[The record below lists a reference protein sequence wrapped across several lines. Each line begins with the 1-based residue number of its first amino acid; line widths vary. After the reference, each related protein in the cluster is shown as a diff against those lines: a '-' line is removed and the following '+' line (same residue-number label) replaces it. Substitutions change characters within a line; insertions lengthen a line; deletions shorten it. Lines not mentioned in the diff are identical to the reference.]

1 MEQILH
7 IDALMYGSAG
17 VGRLESGKAVFVDHS
32 APGDL
37 VRVEITKEK
46 KNFAEAKLLEVIEP
60 GPARVAPAC
69 PHAGVCGGCPWGHI
83 SYQHQLEAKREN
95 TIAALCRIGGWSGED
110 ARKIVEPCVGS
121 KRQMG
126 YRNKLELACSTDEA
140 GRLTLGF
147 MQEGS
152 HRLITPQSCPLAHKS
167 IQAAPK
173 KLAGALRFL
182 QGAGTANGG
191 LDLGLFRVGVR
202 TSVRT
207 KSTEIALWTKPGHF
221 PRQAAVKVLSSALK
235 ATSIVHVIA
244 DPGKERKVKRVERL
258 HGKGFWEEDLC
269 GIRYMVSAPSF
280 FQVNTAQAETLVRTA
295 IEGLGL
301 DECSRV
307 ADLYCGVGT
316 FTLPMEQ
323 IAGEVIGV
331 ECAASS
337 VRDLR
342 RNADNND
349 AWVDVIGD
357 DSARA
362 LPELGHLDALVVDPP
377 RTGLADGVA
386 QDIANAAPE
395 RVAYI
400 SCNPTTWAR
409 DVARLEACGYALA
422 KVVPVDLF
430 PQTYHNELVS
440 IFERM

>member
-1 MEQILH
+1 
-7 IDALMYGSAG
+7 
-17 VGRLESGKAVFVDHS
+17 
-32 APGDL
+32 
-37 VRVEITKEK
+37 
-46 KNFAEAKLLEVIEP
+46 
-60 GPARVAPAC
+60 
-69 PHAGVCGGCPWGHI
+69 
-83 SYQHQLEAKREN
+83 
-95 TIAALCRIGGWSGED
+95 
-110 ARKIVEPCVGS
+110 
-121 KRQMG
+121 
-126 YRNKLELACSTDEA
+126 
-140 GRLTLGF
+140 
-147 MQEGS
+147 
-152 HRLITPQSCPLAHKS
+152 
-167 IQAAPK
+167 
-173 KLAGALRFL
+173 
-182 QGAGTANGG
+182 
-191 LDLGLFRVGVR
+191 
-202 TSVRT
+202 
-207 KSTEIALWTKPGHF
+207 
-221 PRQAAVKVLSSALK
+221 
-235 ATSIVHVIA
+235 
-244 DPGKERKVKRVERL
+244 
-258 HGKGFWEEDLC
+258 
-269 GIRYMVSAPSF
+269 
-280 FQVNTAQAETLVRTA
+280 
-295 IEGLGL
+295 
-301 DECSRV
+301 
-307 ADLYCGVGT
+307 
-316 FTLPMEQ
+316 MEQ